1 MMSITQT
8 EAFLF
13 DPHTAG
19 EMSLYHCAT
28 RAGLVGAAGKFTVSA
43 SVCLAISLS

>member
-8 EAFLF
+8 EALLC

-19 EMSLYHCAT
+19 ETTLYHCAT
-28 RAGLVGAAGKFTVSA
+28 CAGLVGAAGKFTVIA